1 MFLGLSPKGEPKGS
15 SVSPVVTPLPLR
27 SSPVVTPLRSGNSRD
42 SLSLV
47 PYVGNPVGNFLKIAS
62 GATTVKGAP
71 SPEVTPV
78 VTPLPDLPNLG
89 DFVLTEKQ
97 YIKDQQN
104 SERDFIFIIQLKM

>member
-1 MFLGLSPKGEPKGS
+1 MYQSGHFLCNLGEPIGLAG
-15 SVSPVVTPLPLR
+15 SPVVTPLPLR
-27 SSPVVTPLRSGNSRD
+27 SGNPRD

-62 GATTVKGAP
+62 GAATAKGAP

-89 DFVLTEKQ
+89 DFVLTFQ
-97 YIKDQQN
+97 IQN
-104 SERDFIFIIQLKM
+104 L

>member
-1 MFLGLSPKGEPKGS
+1 M
-15 SVSPVVTPLPLR
+15 VTPLPLR
-27 SSPVVTPLRSGNSRD
+27 SGNPRD

-62 GATTVKGAP
+62 GAATAKGAP

-104 SERDFIFIIQLKM
+104 SECDFIFVIQLKM